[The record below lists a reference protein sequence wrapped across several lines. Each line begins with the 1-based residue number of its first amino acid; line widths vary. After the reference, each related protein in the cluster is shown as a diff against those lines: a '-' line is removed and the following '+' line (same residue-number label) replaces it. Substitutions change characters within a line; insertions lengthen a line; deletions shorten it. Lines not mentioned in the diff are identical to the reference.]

1 MKSGA
6 SNRALVGRKS
16 GLPQVL
22 GLHSPVEGAA
32 RSRAVEILALERRLA
47 TANHRLQEIAS
58 LALQMELSGIGRR
71 SNPRYD
77 ALDREYEQLLEEAR
91 DLAEEMNVL
100 LAQ

>member
-6 SNRALVGRKS
+6 SNRALAGRKS

-22 GLHSPVEGAA
+22 GFHGPVEGAA
-32 RSRAVEILALERRLA
+32 RSRPVEILELERKLA
-47 TANHRLQEIAS
+47 MANHRLQEIAT

-77 ALDREYEQLLEEAR
+77 ALDREYEQLLEQAR
-91 DLAEEMNVL
+91 ALAEEMDVL
-100 LAQ
+100 SPQ